1 MIFLLKA
8 GPPPANQYVNII
20 ILKDIISKSICFRST
35 ISIYLDFVSVE
46 YPVKMMILMIMMVLV
61 VVVVV
66 VMAVKKIKINSIN
79 TRFISR
85 IVLVIINY

>member
-1 MIFLLKA
+1 M
-8 GPPPANQYVNII
+8 
-20 ILKDIISKSICFRST
+20 
-35 ISIYLDFVSVE
+35 E

-66 VMAVKKIKINSIN
+66 VMAVKKIKINSID